1 MSQPHLLSFEEQEQI
16 VNSIRQAE
24 KITSGEI
31 KVHIEKKC
39 PEANPEVRVQEVFE
53 KLEMHKTRERNGVLL
68 YLAYEDHIF
77 YIFGDKGIYE
87 KTPRDFWESTKEK
100 MKLKFA
106 REEFVEGFCEGIE
119 EASKQLALYFPE
131 RHDNQNELSDDI
143 SFG

>member
-39 PEANPEVRVQEVFE
+39 PEGNPQVRVQEVFE
-53 KLEMHKTRERNGVLL
+53 KLEMHQTRERNGVLL

-87 KTPRDFWESTKEK
+87 KTPHDFWESTKEK

-119 EASKQLALYFPE
+119 EASKQLARYFPE
-131 RHDNQNELSDDI
+131 RHDNPNELSDDI

>member
-39 PEANPEVRVQEVFE
+39 PEGNPQVRVQEVFE
-53 KLEMHKTRERNGVLL
+53 KLEMHQTRERNGVLL

-87 KTPRDFWESTKEK
+87 KTPHDFWESTKEK

-119 EASKQLALYFPE
+119 EAS
-131 RHDNQNELSDDI
+131 
-143 SFG
+143 

>member
-1 MSQPHLLSFEEQEQI
+1 MSQPHLLSYEEQDQI
-16 VNSIRQAE
+16 INAIRQTE
-24 KITSGEI
+24 KLTSGEI

-39 PEANPEVRVQEVFE
+39 PDKDPVARVQVIFE
-53 KLEMHKTRERNGVLL
+53 KLEMNQTRERNGVLL

-77 YIFGDKGIYE
+77 YVYGDKGIYE

-100 MKLKFA
+100 MRLRFA

-119 EASKQLALYFPE
+119 EAGTQLAKYFPE
-131 RHDNQNELSDDI
+131 RNDNPNELSDDI